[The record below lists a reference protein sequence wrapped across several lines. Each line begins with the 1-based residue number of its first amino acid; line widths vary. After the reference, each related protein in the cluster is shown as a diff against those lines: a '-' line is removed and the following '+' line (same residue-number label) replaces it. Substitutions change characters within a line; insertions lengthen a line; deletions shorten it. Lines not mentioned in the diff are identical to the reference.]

1 MKKRCRNSTF
11 TFGSKKVSSLLLFNT
26 YQLVM
31 WKYNCEPLCPKH
43 AKHSGIDLH
52 WSNKQTVYCQSRQ
65 LVIIHRKK
73 KKKKRRPQRSCII
86 NTNLDTM
93 IRLIYM
99 ISILIIIY
107 MYTSYIY
114 IHMPMGKNRLLLISI
129 GVWIQQSQGWH
140 DRVPVTLST
149 ARNRA

>member
-1 MKKRCRNSTF
+1 MYLNLYWLYSSSV
-11 TFGSKKVSSLLLFNT
+11 GVVSSFSSFSFDGWSLAVVIDNKLFVCLISASRFQNVLHVWAQGLAVIFSHH
-26 YQLVM
+26 QLV
-31 WKYNCEPLCPKH
+31 C
-43 AKHSGIDLH
+43 
-52 WSNKQTVYCQSRQ
+52 V
-65 LVIIHRKK
+65 
-73 KKKKRRPQRSCII
+73 KKKKRRPQRSYII

-114 IHMPMGKNRLLLISI
+114 IHMPMGNRLLLISI